1 MMRALGIDCGTE
13 CTGYGVV
20 EIDARDELRCI
31 SYGGITFV
39 RHAHMAEKLRTIFES
54 LTRVIEEHRPDQ
66 VAIEDVFYAVN
77 VKSALKLGQARGVA
91 MLAAAS
97 KGLPVAEFA
106 PLSIKSAVV
115 GYGKAEKQ
123 QVQLM
128 VARLLRLEEIP
139 QPADAAD
146 ALAIAIC
153 DLHTAATLRRQAAGR

>member
-66 VAIEDVFYAVN
+66 VAIEDVF
-77 VKSALKLGQARGVA
+77 
-91 MLAAAS
+91 
-97 KGLPVAEFA
+97 
-106 PLSIKSAVV
+106 
-115 GYGKAEKQ
+115 
-123 QVQLM
+123 
-128 VARLLRLEEIP
+128 
-139 QPADAAD
+139 
-146 ALAIAIC
+146 
-153 DLHTAATLRRQAAGR
+153 